1 MNQSK
6 KGFIRCFV
14 FRLNLFSVIHIVAF
28 INSFSIGCFGH
39 EHFSWIVQK
48 KKKELHIIF
57 ISFFF
62 RYTFFGNIFIIH
74 IDIIIV
80 EIYLSS

>member
-6 KGFIRCFV
+6 KGFIRCFI

-48 KKKELHIIF
+48 KKKNYILYLFH
-57 ISFFF
+57 SFL
-62 RYTFFGNIFIIH
+62 
-74 IDIIIV
+74 DILFL
-80 EIYLSS
+80 EIYL